1 MHFPIRKA
9 VQIFT
14 AGFCGILL
22 VLLCGCSAGPITA
35 SGDPDPKGDLPAV
48 SQAAPPS
55 AAEGDILITELMI
68 RNHATLQDQDGDFSD
83 WIELRNMS
91 GADINLEGWSLSDRE
106 NRAGLVFPAYLLPA
120 EGCFVVFA
128 SGKNRPAD
136 LHAPF
141 ALSAGEILYLKD
153 PAGNTIAQ
161 AECAELE
168 PDQSF
173 CLQADG
179 SWKASL
185 YPTPW
190 QENTAAGYDL
200 WQSSLSP
207 AGPLQ
212 INEVLVSDP
221 NNHFSKYEGNDWV
234 ELKNISSEPVS
245 LSEWYLSDDDDDLRK
260 ALLPAATLDPGELA
274 VVRCDQIGLSLN
286 SSNEALFLSRAG
298 SGLLDWI
305 CLRDIPY
312 GGSYGRLSGQ
322 NGFFFFA
329 KASPDEENAGG
340 YRRVSSMPVALT
352 PDGVF
357 NSSEPVLLDLQAE
370 GKIYYTFD
378 ASVPTE
384 ESLAWIGPTSVP
396 STCIIRAVSVEPGAL
411 PSRVLTLN
419 YFIGEKFSLPV
430 LSIVSDNKGAFH
442 TMYNTGWK
450 NLEWPGNLSWYE
462 DGGSFSINCGFSMH
476 GDTSLIMR
484 KKGMSVAFRGSYGQ
498 AELEYDL
505 FGGGLTHFSDLLI
518 RAGQDQI
525 SAIIRNELCEN
536 LALTASDHVIASRSR
551 YCVVYIDGNY
561 TGIYALTEKLN
572 EQHYADLLGVSRNSV
587 TDCKSEVP
595 ENSDFYRDVI
605 AFCSKNDMADEENY
619 QHIQTLLDLDS
630 LIDWTFLEG
639 YFANSDLTY
648 GNMRFIRSSEGDG
661 LWRLVFYDLDATL
674 TEPYLNHSIL
684 LHRNAAQSYYVTY
697 LFADLM
703 ENKDFRSRF
712 LTRAAELLNGPLTD
726 EAVLAEIDRLA
737 EEIAP
742 EVSRNLKPENRS
754 YESWEKSIH
763 ALRSFITENNWKQ
776 HNIDAICTQLR
787 VSAWERAKYFG
798 PKQENQTEYG
808 S

>member
-1 MHFPIRKA
+1 MLFPCRKTI
-9 VQIFT
+9 QILI

-22 VLLCGCSAGPITA
+22 ILLCGCSGPVA
-35 SGDPDPKGDLPAV
+35 VSGDPEPKGAEASVQKTL
-48 SQAAPPS
+48 PS
-55 AAEGDILITELMI
+55 AAEGDILITEVMI

-91 GADINLEGWSLSDRE
+91 GVDINLGGWNLTDRE
-106 NRAGLVFPAYLLPA
+106 NRDGLVFPAFLLPA
-120 EGCFVVFA
+120 DSSFVVFA
-128 SGKNRPAD
+128 SGKDRPSD
-136 LHAPF
+136 LQAPF
-141 ALSAGEILYLKD
+141 ALSAGETLYLKD
-153 PAGNTIAQ
+153 PAGNIISQ
-161 AECAELE
+161 AECAQLE
-168 PDQSF
+168 PDRSF
-173 CLQADG
+173 CLQPDG
-179 SWKASL
+179 SWKESL

-190 QENTAAGYDL
+190 QENTTAGYDL

-221 NNHFSKYEGNDWV
+221 NQRFSKYEGSDWV

-245 LSEWYLSDDDDDLRK
+245 LSEWYLSDDDDNLKK
-260 ALLPAATLDPGELA
+260 APLPAAVLAPGELL
-274 VVRCDQIGLSLN
+274 VVRCDQLGLSLN

-298 SGLLDWI
+298 AGLLDWVS
-305 CLRDIPY
+305 LRDIPY
-312 GGSYGRLSGQ
+312 GGSYGRQPGQ
-322 NGFFFFA
+322 NGSFFFA
-329 KASPDEENAGG
+329 EASPDEENTGG
-340 YRRVSSMPVALT
+340 YRRVSSAPVATT
-352 PDGVF
+352 PDGIF
-357 NSSEPVLLDLQAE
+357 RSSEPVLLDLQAA
-370 GKIYYTFD
+370 GQIYYTFD
-378 ASVPTE
+378 TSVPTE
-384 ESLAWIGPTSVP
+384 ASLVWTGPTSVP
-396 STCIIRAVSVEPGAL
+396 ATCIIRAVSVEPGAL

-419 YFIGEKFSLPV
+419 YFIGEEFSLPV
-430 LSIVSDNKGAFH
+430 LSVVSDNKGAFH
-442 TMYNTGWK
+442 TMYDTGWK

-476 GDTSLIMR
+476 GDTSLILR

-505 FGGGLTHFSDLLI
+505 FGGGLTRFSDLLI

-525 SAIIRNELCEN
+525 YTIIRNELCEN
-536 LALTASDHVIASRSR
+536 LALTASNHVVASRSR

-587 TDCKSEVP
+587 VDYNAEVP
-595 ENSDFYRDVI
+595 KTSDLYEDVMV
-605 AFCSKNDMADEENY
+605 FCATHDMADEENY
-619 QHIQTLLDLDS
+619 RHIQTLLDLDS

-703 ENKDFRSRF
+703 ENPDFRSRF
-712 LTRAAELLNGPLTD
+712 LTRAAEMLNGPLTD

-742 EVSRNLKPENRS
+742 EVARNLKPENRS
-754 YESWEKSIH
+754 YDSWEKSIR

-776 HNIDAICTQLR
+776 HNIDAICSQLR
-787 VSAWERAKYFG
+787 VTEAEREKYFG
-798 PKQENQTEYG
+798 